1 MYSLTLVIVS
11 AREGGLLIKTCFAN
25 YWSID
30 IIMSI
35 RVWKVSRCGSSCL
48 FSLSLSLP
56 LLAGDLQEGQMWVNI
71 QLHPNHPLPHRI
83 PQRLIVRHIYILWTF
98 LEQEM
103 HGNWLFCPFKEYIL
117 WQWVRFHKHVNS
129 DMCHFIFC
137 IYLMLGRF
145 LEQQMWIYRPCC
157 VFSSF
162 SENTLEKMYFNGN
175 WIFILSADTLLEC
188 RWILIY
194 DSALWSGKGG
204 EQTAPLSRLTNICG
218 VGEGGSVDGLLVP

>member
-1 MYSLTLVIVS
+1 MIYGWVHKFGTIVPKKRFFLMYSLTLVVVS
-11 AREGGLLIKTCFAN
+11 GRECGLLIMTCFAN

-71 QLHPNHPLPHRI
+71 QLHPNYPLPHKI

-103 HGNWLFCPFKEYIL
+103 HGNWLFCPFKEYI
-117 WQWVRFHKHVNS
+117 FH
-129 DMCHFIFC
+129 D
-137 IYLMLGRF
+137 
-145 LEQQMWIYRPCC
+145 
-157 VFSSF
+157 
-162 SENTLEKMYFNGN
+162 NGCASIN
-175 WIFILSADTLLEC
+175 M
-188 RWILIY
+188 
-194 DSALWSGKGG
+194 
-204 EQTAPLSRLTNICG
+204 
-218 VGEGGSVDGLLVP
+218 